1 MRVNPHIGAAVHISS
16 PCCFIIEFWLK
27 VTVFKFSECPRTC
40 PQMRHGALPMTGTGN
55 VTAPAPS
62 GAVFARHRSPL
73 KQQPS
78 KSSATTANKKSASCA
93 SISKGGV
100 MVECTPVV
108 TV

>member
-1 MRVNPHIGAAVHISS
+1 MLLYYRILALSN
-16 PCCFIIEFWLK
+16 K
-27 VTVFKFSECPRTC
+27 VFKFSECPRTC

-62 GAVFARHRSPL
+62 GAVFARHRGPL

-78 KSSATTANKKSASCA
+78 KSSATTANKTSASCA